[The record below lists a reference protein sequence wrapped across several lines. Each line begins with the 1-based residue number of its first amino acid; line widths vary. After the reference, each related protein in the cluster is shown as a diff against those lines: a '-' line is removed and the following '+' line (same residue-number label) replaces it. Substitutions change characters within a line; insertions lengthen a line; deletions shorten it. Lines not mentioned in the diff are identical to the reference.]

1 LEESREDFETLAGKV
16 DVVLE
21 EQFRSVSYFAA
32 QVDYHS
38 DMVELMAGSEVM
50 VE

>member
-1 LEESREDFETLAGKV
+1 LPAGKV

-32 QVDYHS
+32 QVDDHS
-38 DMVELMAGSEVM
+38 DMMELVAGSEEV

>member
-1 LEESREDFETLAGKV
+1 MEDFGSLAGTV

-32 QVDYHS
+32 QVDDHS
-38 DMVELMAGSEVM
+38 DMAELAAGSEEV

>member
-21 EQFRSVSYFAA
+21 EQFRSVSCFGA

-38 DMVELMAGSEVM
+38 DMVKLVAGSEVM